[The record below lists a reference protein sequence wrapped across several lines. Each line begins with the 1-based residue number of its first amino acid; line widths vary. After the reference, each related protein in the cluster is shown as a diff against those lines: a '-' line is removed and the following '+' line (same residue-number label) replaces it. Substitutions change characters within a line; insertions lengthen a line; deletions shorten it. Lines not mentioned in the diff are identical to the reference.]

1 MGSCEKIS
9 AAAGC
14 VRHVQKLKQ
23 NFLQEMRTGKSMPE
37 HFSICPMS
45 AVKFIGFREN
55 LRPKVWDLYS
65 NADSNWSGGMSC
77 PGNEMRLEKK
87 SLV

>member
-1 MGSCEKIS
+1 
-9 AAAGC
+9 
-14 VRHVQKLKQ
+14 
-23 NFLQEMRTGKSMPE
+23 
-37 HFSICPMS
+37 MS

-77 PGNEMRLEKK
+77 PGNEISLEKK